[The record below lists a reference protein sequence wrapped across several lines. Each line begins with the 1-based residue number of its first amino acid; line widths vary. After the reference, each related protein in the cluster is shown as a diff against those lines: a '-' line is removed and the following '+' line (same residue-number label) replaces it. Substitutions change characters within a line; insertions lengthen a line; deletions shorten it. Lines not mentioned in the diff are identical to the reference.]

1 MLGEPARAAEPAL
14 EKSLADDSPLV
25 RVAAAEGLY
34 QLGQVDRARA
44 VLVKSLAH
52 RTPFVRLR
60 AMNALYRMGDDA
72 RPALPAIKGASIKDI
87 YPADYLNRMVKYL
100 PERLARARSAGT
112 R

>member
-1 MLGEPARAAEPAL
+1 VATLGLVMLGRQARSAEPAL

-44 VLVKSLAH
+44 TLVEALAH
-52 RTPFVRLR
+52 PTPFVRLR
-60 AMNALYRMGDDA
+60 AMNVLYRMGDDA
-72 RPALPAIKGASIKDI
+72 RPALPAIKEATIKGI

-100 PERLARARSAGT
+100 PERLAD
-112 R
+112 